1 MDKDILLEQL
11 EERIDDASLDPD
23 PELMRQGGYRVV
35 DWIVERLQNLRA
47 SSLGRELDREQTE
60 ALLREPMPEEGSSFE
75 QVFAEY
81 AEKVAP
87 NAISL
92 DHPRFFAFIPSAP
105 NFISILADLLVAGSN
120 VFAGTWLESSGP
132 SQVELV
138 VIDWFKEMLGLPP
151 SAAGLLV
158 SGGSVAS
165 LTALAVARHAVLR
178 DETREARVYLSDQTH
193 ASIDRALRVLGI
205 FADQIRRVPTD
216 ANFRMDT
223 SELVGAI
230 RSDRAAG
237 LRPFVVVANAG
248 TTNTGAVDPMNAI
261 GEIAREHSL
270 WLHADAAYG
279 GFAALTERG
288 REKLSG
294 IELAHSVVLDPHKWL
309 YCPFETGCVLVRDG
323 RLMRETFRIMP
334 EYMVDVAREER
345 EVNFCDYGL
354 QLTRSFRAL
363 RVWMALKTYGAH
375 RFRHVIDRC
384 LDLAEYA
391 ARLFGRSPE
400 IELVTRPEL
409 GIFTFRY
416 VPRRLSASDPQ
427 EYLNRLN
434 EKLVASIARSRRV
447 MLSSTRLGSRAVL
460 RLCVL
465 NHRTRK
471 EDVREALGLI
481 LQLGREAQAS
491 LG

>member
-1 MDKDILLEQL
+1 MDSDTFLQQL
-11 EERIDDASLDPD
+11 EERIDDSSLDLD
-23 PELMRQGGYRVV
+23 PTLMREAGYLVV
-35 DWIVERLQNLRA
+35 DWIVGRLQNLRT
-47 SSLGRELDREQTE
+47 SPLGRELNREQAE

-75 QVFAEY
+75 RVFEEY
-81 AEKVAP
+81 TEKVSP

-105 NFISILADLLVAGSN
+105 NFVSILADWLVTGSN

-138 VIDWFKEMLGLPP
+138 VIDWFKEMLGLPQ

-165 LTALAVARHAVLR
+165 LTALAVARHAVLS
-178 DETREARVYLSDQTH
+178 DETGQARVYVSDQTH
-193 ASIDRALRVLGI
+193 ASIDRGLRVLGI
-205 FADQIRRVPTD
+205 AAGQIRRVPTD
-216 ANFRMDT
+216 ASFRMDT
-223 SELVGAI
+223 VALVRAI

-248 TTNTGAVDPMNAI
+248 TTNTGAVDPINLIA
-261 GEIAREHSL
+261 EIAGEHSL

-288 REKLSG
+288 RRKLSG
-294 IELAHSVVLDPHKWL
+294 IERADSVVLDPHKWL
-309 YCPFETGCVLVRDG
+309 YCPFEAGCVLVRNG
-323 RLMRETFRIMP
+323 GLMRETFRIMP

-363 RVWMALKTYGAH
+363 KVWMALKAYGAR
-375 RFRHVIDRC
+375 RFRHIIDRC
-384 LDLAEYA
+384 LDLADYA
-391 ARLFGRSPE
+391 GRLLQRAAE
-400 IELVTRPEL
+400 IELVTPPEL
-409 GIFTFRY
+409 GIVTFRY
-416 VPRRLSASDPQ
+416 VPRKLPAGDPQ

-434 EKLVASIARSRRV
+434 ETLVAGIMASRRL
-447 MLSSTRLGSRAVL
+447 MLSSTRLGSRTVL
-460 RLCVL
+460 RLCFL

-471 EDVREALGLI
+471 EDVQEALRLI
-481 LQLGREAQAS
+481 LQLGREAQAR